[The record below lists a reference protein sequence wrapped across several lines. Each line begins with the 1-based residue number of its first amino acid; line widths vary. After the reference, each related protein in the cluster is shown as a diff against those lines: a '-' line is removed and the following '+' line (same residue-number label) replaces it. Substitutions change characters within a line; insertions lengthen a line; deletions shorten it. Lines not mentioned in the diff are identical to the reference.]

1 MRLAV
6 CSKSH
11 LAISQPEHMSGF
23 VGRVDDA
30 SQVDRRM
37 LVDEDVA
44 ASKDFREGL

>member
-1 MRLAV
+1 
-6 CSKSH
+6 
-11 LAISQPEHMSGF
+11 MSGF